1 VKVQTKQNSE
11 KVLPLYLAR
20 CYRIVD
26 LGTQAKNTEGGLK
39 HQRTVMISF
48 EVHGEWADGS
58 PLVTTRG
65 EPMIISQDYNL
76 TLNEKSTL
84 SKHLEG
90 WRGAAFSDAERN
102 GDFSIK
108 KILGVWVMINVT
120 SLLSKDGRT
129 YHNISGLM
137 PVPRMIMEA
146 GLPEGFNKLGFFS
159 MEDEKPD
166 MEVFNTVSQYHQS
179 RIKQSPEW
187 QAYDLDI

>member
-1 VKVQTKQNSE
+1 MKVQTRQKIE
-11 KVLPLYLAR
+11 KVLPSYLAR

-26 LGTQAKNTEGGLK
+26 LGTQAKNTEGGVK

-48 EVHGEWADGS
+48 EVHGEWADGT

-65 EPMIISQDYNL
+65 EPISISQDYNL

-90 WRGAAFSDAERN
+90 LRGAAFSDAERN
-102 GDFSIK
+102 GGFSIK
-108 KILGVWVMINVT
+108 KILGVWAMINIT
-120 SLLSKDGRT
+120 SSLSKNGST
-129 YHNISGLM
+129 YHDISGLM
-137 PVPRMIMEA
+137 PVPRLIKET
-146 GLPEGFNKLGFFS
+146 GLPDGFNKLGFFS

-166 MEVFNTVSQYHQS
+166 IEVFNTVSQYHQS

-187 QAYDLDI
+187 QAYDFEI